1 MIHDISRHQGEG
13 FVQRTPFPANGTRSL
28 KVELVAT
35 SLVIR
40 PGTTG
45 RHDGARNFPAAMPVY
60 RPFPRS
66 RHGSGD
72 QRRPENNN
80 LEQSHRKVGMY
91 MTGRR

>member
-45 RHDGARNFPAAMPVY
+45 R
-60 RPFPRS
+60 
-66 RHGSGD
+66 
-72 QRRPENNN
+72 RR
-80 LEQSHRKVGMY
+80 QSP
-91 MTGRR
+91 